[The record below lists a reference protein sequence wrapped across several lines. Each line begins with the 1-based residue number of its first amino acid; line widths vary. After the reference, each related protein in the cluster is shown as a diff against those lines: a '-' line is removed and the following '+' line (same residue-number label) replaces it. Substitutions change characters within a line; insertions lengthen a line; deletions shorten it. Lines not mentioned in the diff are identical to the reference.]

1 MSTFVEYRAID
12 AVNAS
17 SLKAAAVS
25 PLHYLYGLTHDRPDS
40 PAMAK
45 GRAIHC
51 ATLEPDEFPKRY
63 TVWPGYRRGKDWQE
77 FSAAA
82 DAAGMEI
89 LTEAEYDDRLA
100 TRDAVR
106 AHPVAARYLAAGHAE
121 QVITWVDHDT
131 DLPCKARIDFITP
144 GNVIADLKTGRDIGD
159 HSFSRTTHDLLY
171 HVSAAHYRNG
181 MRAITGEEWDFV
193 FIAVESNPP
202 HDVRVGPLSED
213 ALYCGEQE
221 AARLLRLVADCTA
234 SGEWPGAYPDED
246 TFDLPAWFYAQE
258 ERDGDAEIK
267 ILEGLAPH
275 MEVSS

>member
-1 MSTFVEYRAID
+1 MSTFAEYRAID

-25 PLHYLYGLTHDRPDS
+25 PLHYHYGLTHERPDTA
-40 PAMAK
+40 AMAK

-51 ATLEPDEFPKRY
+51 ATLEPDEFPRRY
-63 TVWPGYRRGKDWQE
+63 TVWRDARRGKDWLAFE
-77 FSAAA
+77 EGAT
-82 DAAGMEI
+82 DAGLEI
-89 LTEAEYDDRLA
+89 LTQTEYADVLA

-121 QVITWVDHDT
+121 QTITWVDHDT
-131 DLPCKARIDFITP
+131 DLPCKARIDFVTP
-144 GNVIADLKTGRDIGD
+144 GNVIVDLKTSRDIGD
-159 HSFSRTTHDLLY
+159 RSFGKTTHDLLY
-171 HVSAAHYRNG
+171 HMSAAHYING
-181 MRAITGEEWDFV
+181 MRAITGEDWWFV

-202 HDVRVGPLSED
+202 HDVRCGPLSED

-246 TFDLPAWFYAQE
+246 TFDLPAWFYAAE
-258 ERDGDAEIK
+258 ERK
-267 ILEGLAPH
+267 LEGLA
-275 MEVSS
+275 

>member
-1 MSTFVEYRAID
+1 MNFAAYCQLD

-25 PLHYLYGLTHDRPDS
+25 PLHYHYGLTHERPDTA
-40 PAMAK
+40 AMAK
-45 GRAIHC
+45 GRAVHC
-51 ATLEPDEFPKRY
+51 AVLEPDEFVRRY
-63 TVWPGYRRGKDWQE
+63 CLWEGRRAGKAYQE
-77 FSAAA
+77 FVEVNA
-82 DAAGMEI
+82 DREV
-89 LTEAEYDDRLA
+89 LTEDEYEDCLA
-100 TRDAVR
+100 TSDAVR

-121 QVITWVDHDT
+121 QTITWVTWLDDDT
-131 DLPCKARIDFITP
+131 DMHCKARLDFVTP
-144 GNVIADLKTGRDIGD
+144 DNVIVDLKTSRDIGD

-171 HVSAAHYRNG
+171 YMSAAHYRNG

-234 SGEWPGAYPDED
+234 SGEWPGAYPAED
-246 TFDLPAWFYAQE
+246 TFDLPAWFYAE
-258 ERDGDAEIK
+258 GERK
-267 ILEGLAPH
+267 LEGLA
-275 MEVSS
+275 

>member
-1 MSTFVEYRAID
+1 MNFDAYCQLD

-17 SLKAAAVS
+17 SLKRAAVS
-25 PLHYLYGLTHDRPDS
+25 PLHYHYWLDRETPDS

-51 ATLEPDEFPKRY
+51 ATLEPDEFPRRY
-63 TVWPGYRRGKDWQE
+63 VLWDGGIRRGKAWDDFRDATFPKE
-77 FSAAA
+77 PLAA
-82 DAAGMEI
+82 DDYA
-89 LTEAEYDDRLA
+89 DVLA

-121 QVITWVDHDT
+121 QTITWVDHNT

-144 GNVIADLKTGRDIGD
+144 EIAPENVIVDLKTSRDIGD
-159 HSFSRTTHDLLY
+159 RSFGKTTHDLLY
-171 HVSAAHYRNG
+171 HMSAAHYVAG
-181 MRAITGEEWDFV
+181 MSAITGEDWRFV

-234 SGEWPGAYPDED
+234 SGKWPGAYPAED
-246 TFDLPAWFYAQE
+246 TFDLPAWFYAQ
-258 ERDGDAEIK
+258 GDRADTMA
-267 ILEGLAPH
+267 LEGLTPKGDQ
-275 MEVSS
+275 